1 MSKGNKFIL
10 QNKEAESRLDA
21 AVAQNEVGATVVEN
35 LTQQWLSPKG
45 WVPAFLAVALSVRCE
60 VCQWM
65 QTLSGDVEI
74 KIVLMEMLQMPIGI
88 VVYSALAIYRTGYL
102 RYTGHF
108 CFHIGSP
115 VYREWLPGKSP
126 YGQNRITELKYAIFD

>member
-1 MSKGNKFIL
+1 MALAERMSPRIL
-10 QNKEAESRLDA
+10 GCGT
-21 AVAQNEVGATVVEN
+21 VG
-35 LTQQWLSPKG
+35 KY
-45 WVPAFLAVALSVRCE
+45 E

-115 VYREWLPGKSP
+115 VYRE
-126 YGQNRITELKYAIFD
+126 